1 MQIIKNDCAF
11 VVEVDV
17 FFADEK
23 SPNYGQSSG
32 QRLENNRARERV
44 AVDSRKHNPA
54 DFVLWKAAKPGD
66 PSWESPWGPGRPGW
80 HIECSAMSAHYLT
93 FKFDIHGG
101 D

>member
-17 FFADEK
+17 FFADDK

-80 HIECSAMSAHYLT
+80 HIECSAMSAHYLD
-93 FKFDIHGG
+93 FQI
-101 D
+101 